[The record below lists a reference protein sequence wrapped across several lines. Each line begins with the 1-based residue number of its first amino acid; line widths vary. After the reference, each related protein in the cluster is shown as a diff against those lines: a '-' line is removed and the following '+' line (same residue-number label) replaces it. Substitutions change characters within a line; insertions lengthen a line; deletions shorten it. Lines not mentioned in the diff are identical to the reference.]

1 MAKDFKST
9 NLQGYVQST
18 SGESKAPRHLNFVGR
33 VGGDEENEQGQK
45 VELTAEERRRRMVA
59 AVEKRANN
67 TGRHKKLGAKISK
80 EKAAELAAK
89 RQRDTLL
96 GKIRAHY
103 AGAGMTEPLGLAAAP
118 LKTLKSYLDR
128 VKKKGERTGQEML
141 QKEAAEKR
149 ERALR
154 NMIR

>member
-1 MAKDFKST
+1 
-9 NLQGYVQST
+9 
-18 SGESKAPRHLNFVGR
+18 
-33 VGGDEENEQGQK
+33 
-45 VELTAEERRRRMVA
+45 MVA
-59 AVEKRANN
+59 AAEKRADG
-67 TGRHKKLGAKISK
+67 TGRHRKLGAKISK

-103 AGAGMTEPLGLAAAP
+103 AAAGMTEPLGLAAAP

-128 VKKKGERTGQEML
+128 AKKRGEKAGQEAI
-141 QKEAAEKR
+141 QKEATEKR

-154 NMIR
+154 NMMR